1 MRLLFTYSFLFTL
14 LSLLP
19 SCGQDQAVADA
30 GRPMAEI
37 VRQITPNETLEGV
50 EKRITKAMTRS
61 FLRNDS
67 GPLDELRAEIVAVK
81 DPEYTRLVAYW
92 ASYLDFQLAVFA
104 NIHDDVARSKTAV
117 TRGIETLEAIEG
129 KNVEELNLLAFLQGF
144 SIEFADGEELIDI
157 SDRAHANVATAMKL
171 NPDNL
176 RTQYVTGCLDFYTPA
191 EYGGQKVA
199 QIHLTKATTLP
210 ANAIDS
216 PYLPTW
222 GKAEAYEL
230 LVRYYSAKGEVET
243 ARKTLDEG
251 LALYPDDHQ
260 LSELVSASK

>member
-1 MRLLFTYSFLFTL
+1 MRLLLTYCLLFTV
-14 LSLLP
+14 LSVLP
-19 SCGQDQAVADA
+19 SCSGNTAVSDT
-30 GRPMAEI
+30 GRPLAE
-37 VRQITPNETLEGV
+37 VARQITPNTVLEGI
-50 EKRITKAMTRS
+50 EPRITKAMTRS
-61 FLRNDS
+61 FLRQDP
-67 GPLDELRAEIVAVK
+67 GPLNRLRTDVNAVEGE
-81 DPEYTRLVAYW
+81 EYERLVSYW
-92 ASYLDFQLAVFA
+92 SSFIDFQLSVFHSEHDELDAGKSAV
-104 NIHDDVARSKTAV
+104 DRGVA
-117 TRGIETLEAIEG
+117 TLESVEG

-144 SIEFADGEELIDI
+144 STKFADEREQIQI
-157 SDRAHANVATAMKL
+157 SDRAQANIAAAMKL

-199 QIHLTKATTLP
+199 EIHLAKAISLP

-230 LVRYYSAKGEVET
+230 MVRYYSAKGDIET

-260 LSELVSASK
+260 LSELVSSSK